1 MPRLFHLSLDTA
13 VHFQSNRQSNFSG
26 VLPPTSKK
34 LLTLQL
40 HALRSSSAEDGSI
53 EGSFW
58 RREAHVEDLPLRHSS
73 TPNHAARTH
82 MPIGSP
88 TSKRNRTAPSTPPAS
103 SGVEPMRLIA
113 AYPAE
118 DTATNAQVQSQRKL
132 RSSRF
137 SDTALS
143 WSGKDV
149 KDLMQRLKG
158 RVRGQKKE
166 ADVERAFS
174 RALRLRKTPGPS
186 PDMGQGGL
194 FCAGFEEGR
203 PFSLKHS
210 GTSALSIQA
219 RRSHGRPN

>member
-132 RSSRF
+132 RSSRL

-149 KDLMQRLKG
+149 KDLMQRLK
-158 RVRGQKKE
+158 
-166 ADVERAFS
+166 AHAS
-174 RALRLRKTPGPS
+174 
-186 PDMGQGGL
+186 M
-194 FCAGFEEGR
+194 
-203 PFSLKHS
+203 
-210 GTSALSIQA
+210 QA
-219 RRSHGRPN
+219 YRSHECAEAMGVPASIGKITDKLNRQTDGYPGRRTPNQESSGHLAQS